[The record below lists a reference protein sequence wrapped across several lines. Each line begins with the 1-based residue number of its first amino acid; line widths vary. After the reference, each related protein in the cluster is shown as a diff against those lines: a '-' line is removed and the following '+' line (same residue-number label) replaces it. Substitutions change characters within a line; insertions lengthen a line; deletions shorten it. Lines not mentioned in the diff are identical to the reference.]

1 MLRRDKELI
10 ALPLAGLVLA
20 LIVGG
25 ITFGLV
31 AATGGLDSGPE
42 DGLGGL
48 HYLLLAVGGIA
59 IAAITQFFAGAVVA
73 GAIERMSGGDPTINS
88 ALGGASRRLPA
99 LLGWG
104 AMDWT
109 VGTVLRMV
117 REEFG
122 IVGRIIA
129 GLLDFAWAA
138 VSFLVLPVIIVEG
151 LGPVAAI
158 RRSTEML
165 RRTWGENVLAQFGF
179 GIIGMVAAIPG
190 ILLGVA
196 LISVL
201 PVLGIAVLVAWI
213 VTVACVMSA
222 LTSVFKAALYQ
233 YATSGQSDPVFGDD
247 VAEAFRVR

>member
-10 ALPLAGLVLA
+10 TLPLAGLVLA

-25 ITFGLV
+25 ITLGLV
-31 AATGGLDSGPE
+31 AATGGFNDGAE
-42 DGLGGL
+42 EGLGGL
-48 HYLLLAVGGIA
+48 HYLLFAVGGIA

-73 GAIERMSGGDPTINS
+73 GAIERMNGGDPTVGS
-88 ALGGASRRLPA
+88 AIGGASRRLPA

-109 VGTVLRMV
+109 VGTVLRTI

-122 IVGRIIA
+122 LIGRILA

-151 LGPVAAI
+151 LGPVAAL

-165 RRTWGENVLAQFGF
+165 RQTWGENVLAQFGF
-179 GIIGMVAAIPG
+179 GIIGIVAAIPG
-190 ILLGVA
+190 IILGVA

-201 PVLGIAVLVAWI
+201 PALGIAVLVAWVVGI
-213 VTVACVMSA
+213 ICVMSA

-233 YATSGQSDPVFGDD
+233 YATSGQTDPVFGND
-247 VAEAFRVR
+247 VADAFRVR